1 LRSVRTDG
9 VKYIEAPKPE
19 LYDLKTDTDEL
30 KNVYSAADSRVA
42 KLKTMLADQ
51 KGKTGGNLPPEA
63 AQLPD
68 PKDKIE
74 EQNLLHRAML
84 ASDDN
89 RPADARAALEKVVE
103 LDPKSPTALRQLGEL
118 ELQAGNYAKSASYL
132 KRSLQIRTDDSTA
145 AYQLGQALEK
155 TGDFGG
161 ARDALESSL
170 KVMPGQLPARILLGN
185 VYINLKDA
193 KAAQDQFEAALLVDA
208 NSVDAQVGLS
218 RAFLAE
224 GNSAEALRQLEP
236 LTRTQ
241 ANNPDVFEAI
251 SQAYKAAGKNAEAE
265 QAANR
270 AQALRSK
277 KPGA

>member
-1 LRSVRTDG
+1 
-9 VKYIEAPKPE
+9 
-19 LYDLKTDTDEL
+19 
-30 KNVYSAADSRVA
+30 
-42 KLKTMLADQ
+42 
-51 KGKTGGNLPPEA
+51 
-63 AQLPD
+63 
-68 PKDKIE
+68 
-74 EQNLLHRAML
+74 
-84 ASDDN
+84 
-89 RPADARAALEKVVE
+89 
-103 LDPKSPTALRQLGEL
+103 
-118 ELQAGNYAKSASYL
+118 
-132 KRSLQIRTDDSTA
+132 
-145 AYQLGQALEK
+145 
-155 TGDFGG
+155 
-161 ARDALESSL
+161 
-170 KVMPGQLPARILLGN
+170 MPGQLPARILLGN